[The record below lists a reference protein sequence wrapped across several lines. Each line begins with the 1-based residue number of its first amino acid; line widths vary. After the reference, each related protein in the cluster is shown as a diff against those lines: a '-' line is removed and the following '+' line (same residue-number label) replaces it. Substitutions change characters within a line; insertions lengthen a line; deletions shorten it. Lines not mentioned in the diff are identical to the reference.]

1 MKQILRIGFWVG
13 IVVIA
18 GVVVRSIVV
27 SDDDS
32 AGATAGVEIVSVDEL
47 REAAGSQD
55 TPIYWAGAQAGAELE
70 LSQPDESSTYIRYL
84 PEGVDAGEQQAD
96 FLTVATYEYPGAAEE
111 LIRLSEKPGGVR
123 RSAPGGGV
131 VYFDRARPQS
141 VYLAYPGVDVQ
152 IEIYDPDPQRV
163 QDLAASGRIVSLG

>member
-1 MKQILRIGFWVG
+1 MKQALRVGFWVG

-18 GVVVRSIVV
+18 GVVARAIVV
-27 SDDDS
+27 SDDES

-47 REAAGSQD
+47 REAAGSQE
-55 TPIYWAGAQAGAELE
+55 TPIYWAGAQAGTKLE
-70 LSQPDESSTYIRYL
+70 LNQPDESSTYIRYL
-84 PEGVDAGEQQAD
+84 PEGVEAGERQAD
-96 FLTVATYEYPGAAEE
+96 FLTVGTYEYPGATEE

-131 VYFDRARPQS
+131 VYFNRARPQS

-152 IEIYDPDPQRV
+152 IEIYDPDAAQALG
-163 QDLAASGRIVSLG
+163 LATSGRIVSLG